1 MEQVGPEGLYGF
13 QLDTVNSL
21 ILSLL
26 PPVDFKFHSHREHSL
41 IDPTEDIK
49 LFMLRLLVQCV
60 RRCSGLHIP
69 YVRMCTFLCSIYV
82 L

>member
-1 MEQVGPEGLYGF
+1 MKQVGPDGLYGY

-26 PPVDFKFHSHREHSL
+26 PPVDFGFHCQKEPIFMDTS
-41 IDPTEDIK
+41 EDIK
-49 LFMLRLLVQCV
+49 LCTLRLLVQYV

-69 YVRMCTFLCSIYV
+69 FVRAYSL
-82 L
+82 